1 MRSVRYATLLA
12 GGYTLLAV
20 VYIIVSSAVAA
31 RMAIDVE
38 DMRRIETL
46 KGVLYVVVTAIAIW
60 LGAWALLR
68 QIESSEQS
76 LRARDQALAAN
87 ERRVFA
93 GLMAASVAH
102 DANNVLVGVLA
113 DLDGLREIV
122 GPDEK
127 QLTRLQVGV
136 DRLIA
141 LNRRLMNT
149 VRQSRST
156 QMEAMDLAH
165 EAREMVGSMRS
176 LTPVRGC
183 AVNVDGGPGIRVL
196 CQRPLLQPIISN
208 LLLNAAEAVDGHGKV
223 EVRVARGPQTAL
235 LEVHDSGPGIPS
247 DRWPGLFDALESTK
261 PDGNGLGLFSVKTC
275 VGALGGQVEVE
286 ASPLGGACFRVTLP
300 LA

>member
-1 MRSVRYATLLA
+1 MRSVRYANLLA

-31 RMAIDVE
+31 RIAVDIE

-46 KGVLYVVVTAIAIW
+46 KGVFYVVVTAVAIW

-76 LRARDQALAAN
+76 LRARDQALMAN

-113 DLDGLREIV
+113 DIDGLRDIV
-122 GPDEK
+122 GPEDTRV
-127 QLTRLQVGV
+127 TRLQVGV

-149 VRQSRST
+149 ARQSRGT
-156 QMEAMDLAH
+156 QMEAVDLTH
-165 EAREMVGSMRS
+165 EVREMVGSLKS
-176 LTPVRGC
+176 LMPIRGC
-183 AVNVDGGPGIRVL
+183 TVNVEGMPGIKVL

-208 LLLNAAEAVDGHGKV
+208 LLLNAAEAVSGHGKV
-223 EVRVARGPQTAL
+223 DVRITQDSQSTV
-235 LEVHDSGPGIPS
+235 LEVHDSGPGIES
-247 DRWPGLFDALESTK
+247 ERWPGLFDALESTK
-261 PDGNGLGLFSVKTC
+261 SDGNGLGLFSVKTC
-275 VGALGGQVEVE
+275 VGALGGHIAVA
-286 ASPLGGACFRVTLP
+286 ASPLGGACFRVTFP
-300 LA
+300 PA

>member
-1 MRSVRYATLLA
+1 MRSVRYANLLA

-31 RMAIDVE
+31 RIAVDLE
-38 DMRRIETL
+38 DLRRIETL
-46 KGVLYVVVTAIAIW
+46 KGVLYVVVTAVAIW

-68 QIESSEQS
+68 KLESSEQS
-76 LRARDQALAAN
+76 LRARDQALIAN

-93 GLMAASVAH
+93 GLLAASVAH

-113 DLDGLREIV
+113 DIDGLREIV
-122 GPDEK
+122 GPQE
-127 QLTRLQVGV
+127 TRVARLQVGV

-156 QMEAMDLAH
+156 QMEAMDLTH
-165 EAREMVGSMRS
+165 EVREMVGSMKS
-176 LTPVRGC
+176 LTPIRGC
-183 AVNVDGGPGIRVL
+183 AVNVDGMLGIKAL

-208 LLLNAAEAVDGHGKV
+208 LLLNAAEAVSGHGKV
-223 EVRVARGPQTAL
+223 EVRIVQEPQSAV
-235 LEVHDSGPGIPS
+235 LEVHDSGPGIAS

-261 PDGNGLGLFSVKTC
+261 SDGNGLGLFSVKTC
-275 VGALGGQVEVE
+275 VGALGGHVEV
-286 ASPLGGACFRVTLP
+286 AKSPLGGACFRVTLP
-300 LA
+300 RA